1 MEKVKGAVMQKM
13 EKVKGAVMQK
23 MEKVKGAVM
32 QKMEAD
38 IGSKETPQKRARA
51 TCLYIYISYYI
62 ILYYIL
68 LYYIIYIY
76 MSGFKF
82 AGQKRHVEFLASR
95 RTACRTFSVSMR
107 SASASSCGHR
117 SLW

>member
-51 TCLYIYISYYI
+51 TCLYISYYIIFYYI
-62 ILYYIL
+62 ILYICPASNL
-68 LYYIIYIY
+68 QGK
-76 MSGFKF
+76 SATSSSSPQGE
-82 AGQKRHVEFLASR
+82 RLAAHS
-95 RTACRTFSVSMR
+95 ACP
-107 SASASSCGHR
+107 
-117 SLW
+117 

>member
-1 MEKVKGAVMQKM
+1 MQKM
-13 EKVKGAVMQK
+13 EKVKGAVIQK

-51 TCLYIYISYYI
+51 TCLYIYIYNILYYI
-62 ILYYIL
+62 ILYFIIL
-68 LYYIIYIY
+68 YIY